1 MFSKAISYSAEKL
14 ESKESREA
22 IYESHGIITS
32 SNRKSN
38 QNLLSERF
46 SYVGRRSFGTQ
57 RSSGNNS
64 FGPFEQTPTSI
75 SSPRFGTASIKQLPM
90 SSTK

>member
-1 MFSKAISYSAEKL
+1 MNLFSKAISYSAEKL

-22 IYESHGIITS
+22 IYESHGIITT

-38 QNLLSERF
+38 QNILSERF

-57 RSSGNNS
+57 RSCGNNS
-64 FGPFEQTPTSI
+64 LGAIE
-75 SSPRFGTASIKQLPM
+75 
-90 SSTK
+90 